1 MEMVVTQHAKLNL
14 VGLELMES
22 LIIKIFD
29 LKSVEME
36 LNSIQ
41 IQVIEMMVILMTM
54 MDEVHHEN
62 SKLNI

>member
-14 VGLELMES
+14 VGLEQVEG

-36 LNSIQ
+36 LDSIQ
-41 IQVIEMMVILMTM
+41 I
-54 MDEVHHEN
+54 
-62 SKLNI
+62 